1 MAKILVIE
9 DDLQLSTF
17 ICDELKMRHH
27 VTSAIHDGSEAS
39 EHLRFYKYDL
49 IILDWNLPGM
59 TGVEICRTFRDNGG
73 QTPVLML
80 TGKSAQKEKEF
91 GLDCGA
97 DDYLTKPFEITEVA
111 ARVRAL
117 LRRPSSF
124 VSSVMQA
131 GDIELDA
138 GAFRVTKA
146 NVEIKLQAKEFAL
159 LEFLMRNRNQY
170 FTAEALL
177 DRVWKSESDSTPESL
192 RTCVKRLR
200 EKIDTEGQPSIIQNI
215 RNVGYRIEG

>member
-27 VTSAIHDGSEAS
+27 VISAIHDGAEAS

-59 TGVEICRTFRDNGG
+59 DGVEICRIFREKGG
-73 QTPVLML
+73 KTPVLML
-80 TGKSAQKEKEF
+80 TGKSAAKEKEH

-97 DDYLTKPFEITEVA
+97 DDYLTKPFEMTEVA

-117 LRRPSSF
+117 LRRPAGY
-124 VSSVMQA
+124 VPNVLQA
-131 GDIELDA
+131 GDIELDVA
-138 GAFRVTKA
+138 SFRVTKGD
-146 NVEIKLQAKEFAL
+146 VEIKLQPKEFAL

-177 DRVWKSESDSTPESL
+177 DRVWKTESESTPESL
-192 RTCVKRLR
+192 RTCMKRLR
-200 EKIDTEGQPSIIQNI
+200 EKIDTEGQPSIITNI
-215 RNVGYRIEG
+215 RNVGYRIEE